1 MQGVLYEEPSA
12 WLFAL
17 VTVVLGGWIA
27 WMTGRALAL
36 TWRPA
41 WQALA
46 WSLPLAGA
54 VRFIHYALFGGTL
67 LSARFYLVDLVV
79 VAAIAMLSYRVRR
92 ARQMTTQYRWLYE
105 RTSPIGWRER
115 SLPKRAQA

>member
-1 MQGVLYEEPSA
+1 MQGILYQESSA
-12 WLFAL
+12 WLFVL
-17 VTVVLGGWIA
+17 VTIVGGGWTA

-54 VRFIHYALFGGTL
+54 VRFIHHALFKGTF
-67 LSARFYLVDLVV
+67 LSPRFFLVDLVV
-79 VAAIAMLSYRVRR
+79 VAAVACLSYRFYRT
-92 ARQMTTQYRWLYE
+92 RQMTHQYRWLYE
-105 RTSPIGWRER
+105 RTSPLSWRER
-115 SLPKRAQA
+115 PQG